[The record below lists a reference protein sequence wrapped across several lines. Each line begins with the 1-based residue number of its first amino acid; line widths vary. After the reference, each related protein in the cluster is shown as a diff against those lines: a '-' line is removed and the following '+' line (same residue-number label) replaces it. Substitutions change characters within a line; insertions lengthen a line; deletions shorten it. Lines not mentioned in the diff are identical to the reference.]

1 MDPLAERIIKNEDQ
15 NLIDGLTPA
24 SILVT
29 DNDEIKFSFAVF
41 KNVNPSNAK
50 VICIDY
56 TDDYQYGITYGQ
68 IIKDLGRCIF
78 MQIVKSN
85 IIYAGRSGKVVA
97 RIA

>member
-1 MDPLAERIIKNEDQ
+1 MDPVAERILKNEDQ

-29 DNDEIKFSFAVF
+29 DGDEIKFSFAVF
-41 KNVNPSNAK
+41 KNVNPANAK

-56 TDDYQYGITYGQ
+56 EDDYQYGITYGQ
-68 IIKDLGRCIF
+68 IIKDLGKCIF

-85 IIYAGRSGKVVA
+85 IIYKNRRGKV
-97 RIA
+97 IAKIA

>member
-1 MDPLAERIIKNEDQ
+1 MDPLADRILKSEDQ
-15 NLIDGLTPA
+15 TLIDNLMPA

-29 DNDEIKFSFAVF
+29 DGDEIKFSFAVF
-41 KNVNPSNAK
+41 KNVNPANAK
-50 VICIDY
+50 IVGIDY
-56 TDDYQYGITYGQ
+56 ADDYQYGITYGQ